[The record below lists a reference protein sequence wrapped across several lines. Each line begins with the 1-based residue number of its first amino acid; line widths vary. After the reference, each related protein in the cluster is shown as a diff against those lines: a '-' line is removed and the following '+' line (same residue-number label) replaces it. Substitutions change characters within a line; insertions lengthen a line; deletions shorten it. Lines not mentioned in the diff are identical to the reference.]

1 MNFCTTCG
9 CTFAECECR
18 DRARAACQNIFSG
31 VPAAMLLGFAVK
43 KQLEKR
49 FSSRQWGIFLE
60 EARLARRAA

>member
-1 MNFCTTCG
+1 
-9 CTFAECECR
+9 
-18 DRARAACQNIFSG
+18 
-31 VPAAMLLGFAVK
+31 MLLGFAVK